1 MSSGSRDDGPAG
13 AQVHRVE
20 RFTDSRGGTML
31 NAHRILLVVVIVS
44 LLGLPASSATALPN
58 EEVAENFELVGH
70 HALFNRGMNAAIAV
84 HGDHVYV
91 GNRTDGSP
99 HHPHP
104 GVLIVDVSDPSAPEV
119 VGEIGQPHEGN
130 VGETSRE
137 LRVWPQQ
144 DLLMVLNFGCSSAI
158 HACSGGEFR
167 GSNVKFYDIS
177 GDKAAAPELVATY
190 EPSRTPHE
198 FFLWVDPHRPEERA
212 LLFQSTPTS
221 STSNPN
227 IIVADISAAPDGGEI
242 PEVAEWVA
250 DFEAGTTEDGGEE
263 EDRRLHSLGISND
276 GTRAYLAFLGAG
288 FLILDASDV
297 VDRDDS
303 TDITYLTPP
312 ENRVNWTN
320 PGAHSAIKLWGQD
333 AALTTDEVYGEAL
346 EALPGNW
353 GCPWGWART
362 IDISDPT
369 APAVVGEYRAEENTA
384 EYCQTTEGQDPSNTT
399 FTSYSAHNPTVTPNV
414 AFVTW
419 HSAGLHAF
427 SVDDPENPQTTGIY
441 DPEPLT
447 FVHTEDPMLNLGRDK
462 TTMWTY
468 PIIQDGLIYVADIRN
483 GLYILRYTGP
493 HADEVEQ
500 IGFLEGNS
508 NLGDALRFEPVTGEG
523 QGSPSAPADG
533 SQAPA
538 PDREQDG
545 RGAPLPATGG
555 GAGLLAVTVLLAGA
569 LVRRRRRPS

>member
-1 MSSGSRDDGPAG
+1 MPNLRRALLAVVALS
-13 AQVHRVE
+13 
-20 RFTDSRGGTML
+20 ML
-31 NAHRILLVVVIVS
+31 VMPTTAAV
-44 LLGLPASSATALPN
+44 ALPN
-58 EEVAENFELVGH
+58 EEIAENFELVGH
-70 HALFNRGMNAAIAV
+70 EPLFNRGMNAAIAV

-119 VGEIGQPHEGN
+119 VGEIGPPDEGN

-190 EPSRTPHE
+190 EPTRTPHE
-198 FFLWVDPHRPEERA
+198 FFLWVDPHRPDERA
-212 LLFQSTPTS
+212 MIFQTTPTS
-221 STSNPN
+221 SASNPN
-227 IIVADISAAPDGGEI
+227 IIVADISAAPDGGDI

-250 DFEAGTTEDGGEE
+250 EFAPGTTEDGEE
-263 EDRRLHSLGISND
+263 EDRRLHSLSISND
-276 GTRAYLAFLGAG
+276 GTRAYLAFLGSG
-288 FLILDASDV
+288 FLILDTSDV
-297 VDRDDS
+297 VDEDES
-303 TDITYLTPP
+303 TDITYVTPW
-312 ENRVNWTN
+312 ENRVSWTN
-320 PGAHSAIKLWGQD
+320 PGAHSAVKLWRQD
-333 AALTTDEVYGEAL
+333 VALTTDEVYGEAL

-362 IDISDPT
+362 IDISDPET
-369 APAVVGEYRAEENTA
+369 PAVIGEYRAEENTP
-384 EYCQTTEGQDPSNTT
+384 EYCDSTEGQDPSNTT

-427 SVDDPENPQTTGIY
+427 SVDDPASPQTTGIY

-462 TTMWTY
+462 TTMWTF
-468 PIIQDGLIYVADIRN
+468 PIIQDGLIYVGDIRN

-493 HADEVEQ
+493 HADEVDE
-500 IGFLEGNS
+500 ITFLEGNS
-508 NLGDALRFEPVTGEG
+508 NLGDALRFEPVTDRGRG
-523 QGSPSAPADG
+523 VTSPPADQRPEAAPEPG
-533 SQAPA
+533 SATA
-538 PDREQDG
+538 
-545 RGAPLPATGG
+545 LPATGG
-555 GAGLLAVTVLLAGA
+555 GGGLLAATVLLAGA
-569 LVRRRRRPS
+569 AVLRRPRSS